1 MYNYT
6 ISKSSEKIPAFRN
19 LIGKLHK
26 YHNKEYDCIYSYFE
40 NVLSSFYCKKSHYK
54 RIIRFSINIV
64 LNLKKRKR
72 LFDYYSNIENSQVKS
87 NYIQIPL
94 KSNYYSDKQYLEEN
108 SIWNMNVSK
117 YKLSYH
123 MVLVSIKLLQKLNII
138 SIDKGYRKYNLLE
151 VIDGIPK
158 YEVEESIMTKIY
170 MKDELEWNIEKY
182 FDKKNQLNFLKTV
195 EIHTILNMSLKKKND
210 IKHKILS
217 EDYVVMTEKSY
228 DQNNTSIHYRRAPL
242 KHRIFMQKLNKKI
255 QKMGFSPC
263 MYQYRIFG
271 YNTYENGRFYD
282 PITFMKKVVREKLLQ
297 YFNYKEIDFEASA
310 INIFHVYDSGK
321 RYKGDPYI
329 AVLLN
334 TEEAKKHLSNV
345 DIINWRKIFKNIINI
360 SLSTSYHKGKAA
372 IINLLTE
379 NNLYRLNETPILQ
392 DGNLKFSWYSI
403 FNAIKETFPS
413 LYEKNFLFNNQ
424 SSSMMNIESHCAL
437 LMKKEML
444 HKNIYPITIHDAF
457 IVPSSHHEYF
467 DKYKDN
473 ALHISISRYFKNQRK
488 KIVSSFISKKINSIL
503 KTKFSINQ
511 PIFYFLKSLYSN
523 TSFNN
528 YINSQSNTIINKSIK
543 YWVMVLRR
551 ILLGKK
557 INWEKMRLELNIP
570 VDEFEYAFPRC
581 SL

>member
-1 MYNYT
+1 VYNYT

-26 YHNKEYDCIYSYFE
+26 YHNKEYECIYSYFE

-54 RIIRFSINIV
+54 RIIRFSINLA
-64 LNLKKRKR
+64 LNLKRRKR
-72 LFDYYSNIENSQVKS
+72 LFDYYANIENSQVKS

-108 SIWNMNVSK
+108 NIWNISVSK

-123 MVLVSIKLLQKLNII
+123 MVLVSIKLLQKLNIV

-158 YEVEESIMTKIY
+158 YEIEESVMTKLYI
-170 MKDELEWNIEKY
+170 KDELEWNIEKY
-182 FDKKNQLNFLKTV
+182 LNKENQLNFLKAV
-195 EIHTILNMSLKKKND
+195 EIHTILNMSLKQKND

-217 EDYVVMTEKSY
+217 KDYVVMTEKSY
-228 DQNNTSIHYRRAPL
+228 DQNDTSIHYRRAPL
-242 KHRIFMQKLNKKI
+242 KHRIFMHKLNIKI

-282 PITFMKKVVREKLLQ
+282 PITFIKKAVREKLLK

-310 INIFHVYDSGK
+310 INIFHLYDSGK

-329 AVLLN
+329 AVMLN
-334 TEEAKKHLSNV
+334 TNEAKKHLGNV
-345 DIINWRKIFKNIINI
+345 DIVNWRKIFKNIINI
-360 SLSTSYHKGKAA
+360 SLATSYHKGKAA
-372 IINLLTE
+372 IINLLIE
-379 NNLYRLNETPILQ
+379 NNLYRLDETPMLQ
-392 DGNLKFSWYSI
+392 DGTLKFSWYSI
-403 FNAIKETFPS
+403 FTSIKETFPS
-413 LYEKNFLFNNQ
+413 LYEKNLIFNNQ

-444 HKNIYPITIHDAF
+444 KQNIYPITIHDAF
-457 IVPSSHHEYF
+457 IVPESKYDYF
-467 DKYKDN
+467 NTYKDN
-473 ALHISISRYFKNQRK
+473 ALHVSISRYFKNQRK
-488 KIVSSFISKKINSIL
+488 KIVSSLISKKLNSIL
-503 KTKFSINQ
+503 KIKLSITQ
-511 PIFYFLKSLYSN
+511 PIFYYLKSLHSN

-528 YINSQSNTIINKSIK
+528 STHFNSNIIIYKSIE
-543 YWVMVLRR
+543 YWIMVLRR

-557 INWEKMRLELNIP
+557 INWEKLKIELDIPDEKLELSIP
-570 VDEFEYAFPRC
+570 
-581 SL
+581 